1 MQEKEGVVDNSSLN
15 VGLLGWGTVGTGVTK
30 ILVNQN
36 ELISQNAGVQLRLTR
51 IAKRTLP
58 TSNTGFQLPSECF
71 TTEPAEV
78 VDNPDIDIVVEL
90 IGGVTDARRLIALAI
105 RNGKHVVTAN
115 KALLAEHGFELF
127 QLASKHKVS
136 LNFEAST
143 AGGIPI
149 IKTLKES
156 FAANRIQSIYGIING
171 TCNYILT
178 QMHEKGADFDEVLR
192 EAQTL
197 GYAEADP
204 MLDIEG
210 IDAAQKLT
218 LLTALAYGFNI
229 PLRDVYTEGV
239 TRITQKEI
247 QHAHEL
253 GYVIKLLA
261 IAKRNKD
268 KIEARVHPTMVP
280 VRSMLANVGGAF
292 NTVCVIGDAVGP
304 TLFYGQGAGEMPT
317 ASAVVADIIDSAK
330 SICGHTH
337 AHVPRGWLSESQ
349 SDVSSCPIDGIQ
361 TRYYVRLMALDQPGV
376 LAQVSSIL
384 SDHHISIASL
394 IQKERHEADGTASIV
409 MVTHK
414 AVEKDVQAAMQK
426 IDALDAIRRSSQ
438 LIRIEDEVAF

>member
-1 MQEKEGVVDNSSLN
+1 MDKSSIN
-15 VGLLGWGTVGTGVTK
+15 VGLLGWGTVGTGVSK

-36 ELISQNAGVQLRLTR
+36 ELISQNAGVHLRLTR
-51 IAKRTLP
+51 IVKRTLP
-58 TSNTGFQLPSECF
+58 TSNTEFQLPSECF

-90 IGGVTDARRLIALAI
+90 IGGVTDARRLIVQAI

-127 QLASKHKVS
+127 QLASKQKVS

-178 QMHEKGADFDEVLR
+178 QMHEKGADFDEVLQ

-229 PLRDVYTEGV
+229 PLRDVYTEGI

-253 GYVIKLLA
+253 GYAIKLLA
-261 IAKRNKD
+261 IAKQNKD

-330 SICGHTH
+330 SICGRTH

-349 SDVSSCPIDGIQ
+349 SDVSACPIDAIE

-384 SDHHISIASL
+384 SAHHISIASL

-409 MVTHK
+409 MVTHE
-414 AVEKDVQAAMQK
+414 AVEKDVQAAIQK
-426 IDALDAIRRSSQ
+426 IDALDAIKRTSQ

>member
-1 MQEKEGVVDNSSLN
+1 MDKSSIN
-15 VGLLGWGTVGTGVTK
+15 VGLLGWGTVGTGVSK

-36 ELISQNAGVQLRLTR
+36 RLISQNSGVHLRLAR
-51 IAKRTLP
+51 IVKRTLP
-58 TSNTGFQLPSECF
+58 KANTGFQLPSECF
-71 TTEPAEV
+71 STQPAEV

-90 IGGVTDARRLIALAI
+90 IGGITDARRLIVQAI

-115 KALLAEHGFELF
+115 KALLAEYGYELF

-178 QMHEKGADFDEVLR
+178 QMHEKGADFDDVLR

-229 PLRDVYTEGV
+229 PLREVYTEGI
-239 TRITQKEI
+239 TKITQKEI
-247 QHAHEL
+247 QHAQEL

-261 IAKRNKD
+261 IAKRNRG

-330 SICGHTH
+330 SICGRTH

-349 SDVSSCPIDGIQ
+349 SDVSSCPIDEIE

-384 SDHHISIASL
+384 STHHISIASL
-394 IQKERHEADGTASIV
+394 IQKERHETGGTASII

-414 AVEKDVQAAMQK
+414 AIEKDMQAAIQK
-426 IDALDAIRRSSQ
+426 IDALDAIKRTSQ

>member
-1 MQEKEGVVDNSSLN
+1 MDRSSIN
-15 VGLLGWGTVGTGVTK
+15 VGLLGWGTVGTGVSK

-36 ELISQNAGVQLRLTR
+36 RRISQNAGVQLQLTR
-51 IAKRTLP
+51 IVKRTLP
-58 TSNTGFQLPSECF
+58 ASRAGLQLPPECL

-90 IGGVTDARRLIALAI
+90 IGGVADARRLIVQAI

-127 QLASKHKVS
+127 QLASEQKVS

-156 FAANRIQSIYGIING
+156 FAANRIQSICGIING

-178 QMHEKGADFDEVLR
+178 QMHEKGADFDEVLQ

-229 PLRDVYTEGV
+229 PMQDVYTEGI

-330 SICGHTH
+330 SICGHAH

-349 SDVSSCPIDGIQ
+349 SDVSSCPIDAIE

-384 SDHHISIASL
+384 GTHHISIASL

-414 AVEKDVQAAMQK
+414 AVEKDVQAAIRK
-426 IDALDAIRRSSQ
+426 IDALDTVKRASQ
-438 LIRIEDEVAF
+438 LIRIEDEVAC